1 MAPAAALADGL
12 AAFLRS
18 TAVGDLVVAKQR
30 IAEVPY
36 TSTVGDVL
44 QTMLMRDV
52 TAVPVAAPPGEFIG
66 AGGSSILDSDPR
78 TGIVRKQASAC
89 CSRISFPRQAPQWAE
104 EFWHL
109 LQYIGIVDM
118 LDVLIHL
125 AEITGQEAGEEQL
138 ETPVESIIGHSMEGL
153 SLWAMGP
160 STSLYDALEP
170 LSKGVHRMLV
180 PFEPTSPQERTGGI
194 ELSKTATSYRMVTQ
208 TDVIRSLVNQGGATA
223 PILSETVDSLQLVNH
238 SVFAVPSTML
248 VLDVVR
254 CMQQA
259 SIQSVAVVEPTPDIT
274 RETMLAKVM
283 GQGRRLLGNFSASDL
298 RGCTA
303 KSLRSLS
310 SVTVETFFRRME
322 AETRHSQA
330 GASTRRIAVVCQ
342 PGSQLGAVLQEA
354 LTRRAHRAWMV
365 DGAQCLLGVITFSQV
380 LKAARQAAMTS
391 GTSVWAGSCT
401 EIW

>member
-1 MAPAAALADGL
+1 MASAAALADGL
-12 AAFLRS
+12 APFLRR

-44 QTMLMRDV
+44 QTMLLRDV

-66 AGGSSILDSDPR
+66 AGGSSILESDPR
-78 TGIVRKQASAC
+78 TGI
-89 CSRISFPRQAPQWAE
+89 
-104 EFWHL
+104 
-109 LQYIGIVDM
+109 YIGIVDM

-125 AEITGQEAGEEQL
+125 AEVTGQDAGEEQL

-153 SLWAMGP
+153 SLWTMGP
-160 STSLYDALEP
+160 STLLYDALEP

-194 ELSKTATSYRMVTQ
+194 ELSETATSYRMVTQ
-208 TDVIRSLVNQGGATA
+208 TDVIRSIVNHGGETA
-223 PILSETVDSLQLVNH
+223 PFLSETVDSLQLVNH

-274 RETMLAKVM
+274 REPMLAK

-354 LTRRAHRAWMV
+354 LTRRAHRAWVV
-365 DGAQCLLGVITFSQV
+365 DGAQCLLGVVTFSQV
-380 LKAARQAAMTS
+380 LKAARQAAMPS
-391 GTSVWAGSCT
+391 ATSV
-401 EIW
+401 